1 MEHSVTVIKGTEFD
15 VFPLNLGGNTFG
27 WTSNREQTFA
37 VLDAFV
43 AAGGN
48 FVDTADSYSAWV
60 EGNEGGESERELG
73 AWIKERGADKLIIAT
88 KSGALEPVAG
98 RSREATFK

>member
-43 AAGGN
+43 AA
-48 FVDTADSYSAWV
+48 
-60 EGNEGGESERELG
+60 
-73 AWIKERGADKLIIAT
+73 
-88 KSGALEPVAG
+88 
-98 RSREATFK
+98 